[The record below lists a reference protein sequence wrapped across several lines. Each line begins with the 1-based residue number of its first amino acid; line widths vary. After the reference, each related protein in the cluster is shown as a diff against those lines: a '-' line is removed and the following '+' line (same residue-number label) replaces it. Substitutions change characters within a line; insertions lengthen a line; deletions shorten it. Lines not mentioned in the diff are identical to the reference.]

1 MAKDSKNKDKKDS
14 AEKAKHIVEAAE
26 LDDGDGGDFDYI
38 DAEEPF
44 YKRFWRQLPDHQ
56 GWLADLKICVGVL
69 TRIPVPPSSLPED
82 LSVSGASRYFPLV
95 GGAIGLLGGI
105 AVMLAAWL
113 SFSPIVTS
121 VFGLLAMT
129 LVTGALHEDGLAD
142 TIDGLGGGSTR
153 ERRLAI
159 MHDSQIG
166 CFGVVALIF
175 NFALKWAA
183 LTTIVGI
190 SVGDAVFALIATAAA
205 SRAVLPVVMHYV
217 PIAREDGLSADAG
230 RPGFDRATVA
240 FLIGSAFLIFCLG
253 FQTGIVSLVLGAAV
267 AAMFI
272 YFVANRIGGQTGDV
286 LGATQQIT
294 EGVVLLTIVMVKV

>member
-1 MAKDSKNKDKKDS
+1 MAEDSENKDKKDS
-14 AEKAKHIVEAAE
+14 EEEAKGLVEATE
-26 LDDGDGGDFDYI
+26 SGDGDGADSGYI

-69 TRIPVPPSSLPED
+69 TRIPVPPSTLPDD
-82 LSVSGASRYFPLV
+82 LSVSDASRYFPLI

-105 AVMLAAWL
+105 ALMIAAWL
-113 SFSPIVTS
+113 SLPPSIAS

-129 LVTGALHEDGLAD
+129 VVTGALHEDGLAD
-142 TIDGLGGGSTR
+142 TVDGLGGGSTR
-153 ERRLAI
+153 EQKLAI

-166 CFGVVALIF
+166 SFGVVALIF
-175 NFALKWAA
+175 IFAL
-183 LTTIVGI
+183 V
-190 SVGDAVFALIATAAA
+190 SEAVLALIAAATA

-217 PIAREDGLSADAG
+217 PVAREDGLSADAG
-230 RPGFDRATVA
+230 RPGFDRAAVA
-240 FLIGSAFLIFCLG
+240 FLVGLAFLIFCLG
-253 FQTGIVSLVLGAAV
+253 FQTGIVALVLGALV
-267 AAMFI
+267 AAVFV

-294 EGVVLLTIVMVKV
+294 EVIILLAIVMVGG

>member
-1 MAKDSKNKDKKDS
+1 MAEDSENKDKKDS
-14 AEKAKHIVEAAE
+14 EEEAKGLVEATE
-26 LDDGDGGDFDYI
+26 SGDGDGADSGYI

-69 TRIPVPPSSLPED
+69 TRIPVPPSTLPDD
-82 LSVSGASRYFPLV
+82 LSVSDASRYFPLI

-105 AVMLAAWL
+105 ALMIAAWL
-113 SFSPIVTS
+113 SLPPSIAS

-129 LVTGALHEDGLAD
+129 VVTGALHEDGLAD
-142 TIDGLGGGSTR
+142 TVDGLGGGSTR
-153 ERRLAI
+153 EQKLAI

-166 CFGVVALIF
+166 SFGVVALIF
-175 NFALKWAA
+175 IFALKWTA
-183 LTTIVGI
+183 LTAIAGI
-190 SVGDAVFALIATAAA
+190 GVSEAVLALIAAAAA

-217 PIAREDGLSADAG
+217 PVAREDGLSADAG
-230 RPGFDRATVA
+230 RPGFDRAAVA
-240 FLIGSAFLIFCLG
+240 FLVGLAFLIFCLG
-253 FQTGIVSLVLGAAV
+253 FQTGIVALVLGALV
-267 AAMFI
+267 AAVFV

-294 EGVVLLTIVMVKV
+294 EVIILLAIVMVGG